1 LNEEG
6 SVMVAQGGVA
16 GSSAVGKWSKAFGE
30 LHRRIG
36 HRFCRSEARE
46 RVRRYLLGL
55 LGRVERKNGWQMAE
69 AIGEH
74 DPQGVQRLLNSA
86 RWDADEVR
94 DDLREY
100 VLEHLAEEAS
110 GVLIVDE
117 TGFLKKG
124 EKSVGVARQYTGTA
138 GDTVNCQVGVFLA
151 YSSEKGAAFLD
162 RALYLPRAWTNAPA
176 RRAQAGVP
184 EELVFRNKVELAE
197 VMLER
202 AFEADVA
209 ARWVLADSFY
219 GRSHAFRAWL
229 EARGKPYAVMVPKT
243 NAVPLGGR
251 KKKIERYVERLPKDA
266 FSEVRPA
273 RDTGGR
279 RPWEWACMDLAA
291 DPKKGMRRWL
301 LVRRSTDDPED
312 LAFYQAYG
320 PEATTV
326 KELVKVCQERWAVE
340 ECFAE
345 AKGEVGLDHYEVR
358 KWDAWHRHV
367 TLCLLA
373 HAFLAVVRSS
383 VEQEEGSGKRGILIS
398 ACSPRRC
405 RRCVAWCSRWPR
417 RRDEDASCWG
427 GLCGD
432 GLTSRWRL
440 AAARQAGR
448 GGATPGNRPTGRRP
462 SRPQRSRP
470 RRRSSLTSNGHWC
483 VPCCQRRGA
492 GQADLPT
499 TIAGCSAASCGW
511 RGPDRRGGRCPRS
524 TASGRVH
531 TGATSCG
538 SSKAYGSASSEC

>member
-1 LNEEG
+1 MF
-6 SVMVAQGGVA
+6 VQDGVFEL
-16 GSSAVGKWSKAFGE
+16 SAVGGWSKAFGE

-36 HRFCRSEARE
+36 HRFARSEARE
-46 RVRRYLLGL
+46 RVKRYLVGL

-69 AIGEH
+69 AIGER
-74 DPQGVQRLLNSA
+74 DPQGVQRLLNLA

-100 VLEHLAEEAS
+100 VVEHLGDGET

-124 EKSVGVARQYTGTA
+124 EKSVGVGRQYTGTA
-138 GDTVNCQVGVFLA
+138 GDSVNCQVGVFLA

-176 RRAQAGVP
+176 RRDEAGVP
-184 EELVFRNKVELAE
+184 AEIVFRNKVELAQE
-197 VMLER
+197 MLER
-202 AFEADVA
+202 AFEAEVP

-229 EARGKPYAVMVPKT
+229 EERGRPYAVMVPKT

-251 KKKIERYVERLPKDA
+251 KKKIERHVERLPRDA

-301 LVRRSTDDPED
+301 LVRRSTDDPEE
-312 LAFYQAYG
+312 LGFYQAYG
-320 PEATTV
+320 PEGTTV
-326 KELVKVCQERWAVE
+326 EELVKVCQERWAVE

-358 KWDAWHRHV
+358 RWDAWHRHL

-373 HAFLAVVRSS
+373 HAFLAVTRRAT
-383 VEQEEGSGKRGILIS
+383 VEEEGSPKRGISIP
-398 ACSPRRC
+398 A
-405 RRCVAWCSRWPR
+405 
-417 RRDEDASCWG
+417 
-427 GLCGD
+427 
-432 GLTSRWRL
+432 
-440 AAARQAGR
+440 
-448 GGATPGNRPTGRRP
+448 
-462 SRPQRSRP
+462 
-470 RRRSSLTSNGHWC
+470 
-483 VPCCQRRGA
+483 
-492 GQADLPT
+492 
-499 TIAGCSAASCGW
+499 
-511 RGPDRRGGRCPRS
+511 
-524 TASGRVH
+524 
-531 TGATSCG
+531 
-538 SSKAYGSASSEC
+538 